1 MSRESSCPKYG
12 SLESSAVQILDN
24 PESLL
29 VPVLK
34 RIRYSA
40 DTISEPLRERSVGL
54 IELGLQAI
62 HVDFVERIAR
72 IGNWAGGS
80 ICAEGISIES
90 VRWSALLDHMKSPE
104 RVYCFALTLGGE
116 FDDLVEE
123 KRKRSL
129 FDAYVL
135 DALGSHVAEYFADRV
150 GESVLASPSLRGLD
164 WSHRFSP
171 GYCDWDLS
179 RGQRAVFQFVQP
191 GRIGIEVLPSGTM
204 IPAKSVSAVM
214 IGAGEAKIRCPCRF
228 CEDAV
233 CQDRRAD

>member
-1 MSRESSCPKYG
+1 MKYG
-12 SLESSAVQILDN
+12 SIDSSDVQILDN
-24 PESLL
+24 PESSLL
-29 VPVLK
+29 PVLK
-34 RIRYSA
+34 RIGYSTE
-40 DTISEPLRERSVGL
+40 TISELLRERSVGL
-54 IELGLQAI
+54 IEAGLQAI

-72 IGNWAGGS
+72 IRNWAGGS

-104 RVYCFALTLGGE
+104 RVYCFALTLGDE
-116 FDDLVEE
+116 FDDLIDE
-123 KRKRSL
+123 RRNRSL

-135 DALGSHVAEYFADRV
+135 DAFGSHVAEYFADCV
-150 GESVLASPSLRGLD
+150 GKSILASPRLRGLD

-191 GRIGIEVLPSGTM
+191 GRIGITVLPSGTM

-214 IGAGEAKIRCPCRF
+214 IGAGEAKIRFPCRF
-228 CEDAV
+228 CKDTA

>member
-1 MSRESSCPKYG
+1 MSRERFCLKYG
-12 SLESSAVQILDN
+12 SIESSDVQLLDQ

-29 VPVLK
+29 LPVLK
-34 RIRYSA
+34 RIGYSIGN
-40 DTISEPLRERSVGL
+40 ISELLRERSAGL
-54 IELGLQAI
+54 IGVGLQAI

-72 IGNWAGGS
+72 IRSWAGGS

-90 VRWSALLDHMKSPE
+90 ARWSALLDHMKSPE
-104 RVYCFALTLGGE
+104 RVYCFALTLGDE

-123 KRKRSL
+123 RRNRSL

-135 DALGSHVAEYFADRV
+135 DAFGSHVAEHFADCV
-150 GESVLASPSLRGLD
+150 EESILASPSLRGLD

-179 RGQRAVFQFVQP
+179 RGQRAVFEFVQP
-191 GRIGIEVLPSGTM
+191 GRIGIKLLPSGTM

-214 IGAGEAKIRCPCRF
+214 IGAGEAKITCPCRF

-233 CQDRRAD
+233 CQHRRAD

>member
-1 MSRESSCPKYG
+1 MSRESFCLKYG
-12 SLESSAVQILDN
+12 SIESSDLQILDN

-29 VPVLK
+29 LPVLK
-34 RIRYSA
+34 RIGYST
-40 DTISEPLRERSVGL
+40 DTISELLRERSVGL
-54 IELGLQAI
+54 IEVGLQVI

-72 IGNWAGGS
+72 IRNWAGGS

-123 KRKRSL
+123 RRNRSL

-135 DALGSHVAEYFADRV
+135 DALGSRVAEYFTDCV
-150 GESVLASPSLRGLD
+150 GESISASPSLRGLD
-164 WSHRFSP
+164 WSQRFSP

-179 RGQRAVFQFVQP
+179 RGQNALFQFLRP
-191 GRIGIEVLPSGTM
+191 GRIGMKVLPSGTM
-204 IPAKSVSAVM
+204 LPAKSVSAVM

-228 CEDAV
+228 CEDAA
-233 CQDRRAD
+233 CQHRRAD